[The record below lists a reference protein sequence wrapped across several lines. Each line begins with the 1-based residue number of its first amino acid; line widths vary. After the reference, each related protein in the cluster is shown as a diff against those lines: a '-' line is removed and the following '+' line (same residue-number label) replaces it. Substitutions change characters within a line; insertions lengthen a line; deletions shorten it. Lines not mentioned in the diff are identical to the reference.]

1 MKQAMLLHQLLE
13 IEHPWLVTEVRYD
26 PRRRK
31 VDVWVQENSARNGW
45 FARRLVPAH
54 SGGEHV
60 WRHVDLAGL
69 TCYIHLR
76 AASGQALPRHS
87 WCGDGDTPFTGALA
101 LRVAALLA
109 EGISLPSVC
118 SLLNLSINEL
128 WKFKFGL
135 ESGRMRVSGHLPAAQ
150 REEPEAEPGGVP
162 SALHPVWERLLE
174 GSLELDIRV
183 LSLKLLLARLRE
195 QMRRIQ
201 DPAVRQ
207 MKVQEVHHYF
217 TRYAPLLK
225 EELQQMH
232 QAIALGN
239 GRPS

>member
-1 MKQAMLLHQLLE
+1 MKQAMQLHQLLE
-13 IEHPWLVTEVRYD
+13 IEQPWSVTEVRYD
-26 PRRRK
+26 ARRRK
-31 VDVWVQENSARNGW
+31 VDVWVQEDSGRNGW
-45 FARRLVPAH
+45 FARRLAPTQ
-54 SGGEHV
+54 GGSERV

-76 AASGQALPRHS
+76 AAADQAIPRHS

-109 EGISLPSVC
+109 EGMSLPSVC

-135 ESGRMRVSGHLPAAQ
+135 ESGRTRVSGHLPAPPAQ
-150 REEPEAEPGGVP
+150 EPGAEPGGVP
-162 SALHPVWERLLE
+162 SALHPVWENLLE
-174 GSLELDIRV
+174 GKLELDIRI

-217 TRYAPLLK
+217 TRYAPLLQ
-225 EELQQMH
+225 EELHQMH
-232 QAIALGN
+232 RAIAPGG
-239 GRPS
+239 GRPA